1 MVPRPAATPVAQGLA
16 LAARVAERVTTTNST
31 ITVGIGIKVRRLPR
45 ARMLTRPVRT
55 VAAVAGRRVRA
66 AAGPVVA
73 TATDRDAAR
82 VGLTVL
88 RDSG

>member
-31 ITVGIGIKVRRLPR
+31 ITVGIGIKVRRVPR
-45 ARMLTRPVRT
+45 ARMLTRPVRV
-55 VAAVAGRRVRA
+55 VAVVAGWRALA